1 MAFLPDAV
9 NQRTSV
15 LNSLLAGAGSD
26 PAAIQNAMAYYTAMI
41 DSPFYRNN
49 IASIGDNYNATK
61 AGSPTGLS
69 NQPAGM
75 DPKTQQLWNEYMNLR
90 NAGATG
96 SVAPGSY
103 PGVGGSGVT
112 QLPQVINGGGSAPI
126 SSTSLAAQKAYNDQL
141 RSREAGLT
149 GPTGPMINTGAT
161 GGVTPL
167 PQIRQ
172 SPVGYTS
179 TGATGNIAGT
189 YRPSGTAGTYAPGGS
204 GGSGYAPGTSYR
216 AGLNPGKASS
226 NITTTPRAPAAPQT
240 NTQQIAYNLA
250 KKKAE
255 TAKQPYTSPSKM
267 RTY

>member
-49 IASIGDNYNATK
+49 IASIGDIYNATK
-61 AGSPTGLS
+61 AGSPT
-69 NQPAGM
+69 AGM
-75 DPKTQQLWNEYMNLR
+75 DPKTQQLWR
-90 NAGATG
+90 

-103 PGVGGSGVT
+103 PGVGGGGSGVT
-112 QLPQVINGGGSAPI
+112 QLPQVINGGGSAYAQPRTV
-126 SSTSLAAQKAYNDQL
+126 SSTFLAAQKAYNDQL

-149 GPTGPMINTGAT
+149 RPTGQMINTGAT

-189 YRPSGTAGTYAPGGS
+189 YRPNGTAGTYAPGGS

-216 AGLNPGKASS
+216 AGLNPGKA
-226 NITTTPRAPAAPQT
+226 PAAPQT
-240 NTQQIAYNLA
+240 NTSQIAYNLA

-255 TAKQPYTSPSKM
+255 TAKQPRANSTPKY
-267 RTY
+267 Y